1 LRIACTADLRKV
13 GVTFGVTTYLYEGS
27 SYDTRSYRHNS
38 DIWYRSVAVLTVPH
52 SVGDDE
58 PHTGALVRTSA
69 VLLGGPWAAAW
80 LPQWSLGG
88 SVAAAGGVQRYY
100 AHVALPEDL
109 VSIRAAETTYRYMRT
124 PSQAVTRG
132 ISAQS

>member
-1 LRIACTADLRKV
+1 M
-13 GVTFGVTTYLYEGS
+13 YLYHGTIQ
-27 SYDTRSYRHNS
+27 YAAPRRTRLCCRRKQPTARI
-38 DIWYRSVAVLTVPH
+38 D
-52 SVGDDE
+52 
-58 PHTGALVRTSA
+58 A

-124 PSQAVTRG
+124 PSQAVTRV
-132 ISAQS
+132 S

>member
-1 LRIACTADLRKV
+1 MMSRI
-13 GVTFGVTTYLYEGS
+13 
-27 SYDTRSYRHNS
+27 
-38 DIWYRSVAVLTVPH
+38 
-52 SVGDDE
+52 
-58 PHTGALVRTSA
+58 ALVRTSA

-80 LPQWSLGG
+80 LPRWSLGG

-132 ISAQS
+132 TSRVPGYPLWQLEILLLTTRGDAR

>member
-1 LRIACTADLRKV
+1 MMSRI
-13 GVTFGVTTYLYEGS
+13 
-27 SYDTRSYRHNS
+27 
-38 DIWYRSVAVLTVPH
+38 
-52 SVGDDE
+52 
-58 PHTGALVRTSA
+58 ALVRTSA

-132 ISAQS
+132 SLASQLQNLDVRALAELRNRASRAACCSR

>member
-1 LRIACTADLRKV
+1 MMSRI
-13 GVTFGVTTYLYEGS
+13 
-27 SYDTRSYRHNS
+27 
-38 DIWYRSVAVLTVPH
+38 
-52 SVGDDE
+52 
-58 PHTGALVRTSA
+58 ALVRTSA

-80 LPQWSLGG
+80 LPRWSLGG

-124 PSQAVTRG
+124 PSQAVTRVRSRRSG
-132 ISAQS
+132 RGLQRSWTTTAAGARSNRSEV

>member
-1 LRIACTADLRKV
+1 MMSRI
-13 GVTFGVTTYLYEGS
+13 
-27 SYDTRSYRHNS
+27 
-38 DIWYRSVAVLTVPH
+38 
-52 SVGDDE
+52 
-58 PHTGALVRTSA
+58 ALVRTSA

-88 SVAAAGGVQRYY
+88 SVAAVGGVQRYY

-124 PSQAVTRG
+124 PSQAVTR
-132 ISAQS
+132 ALTLTLTLTPR